1 MTDYIVE
8 QNFLSTEMCN
18 KLKSYCEQIL
28 DANANVVA
36 VNVNPMYNNRVVYYE
51 SIRDPEIKQILKTIH
66 DSVAQKLKDF
76 YHLEQGT
83 ILYPEATHLVRW
95 PTGSGLGYH
104 ADNAYEDG
112 MPNYVSWRTHSAVI
126 YLNEDFEGGRFYFKK
141 EYPQMHTP
149 KTGLLM
155 AFTGGLDHVHAVETI
170 SSGTRYALP
179 MWFCTDPKYAYV

>member
-83 ILYPEATHLVRW
+83 ILYP
-95 PTGSGLGYH
+95 
-104 ADNAYEDG
+104 
-112 MPNYVSWRTHSAVI
+112 
-126 YLNEDFEGGRFYFKK
+126 
-141 EYPQMHTP
+141 
-149 KTGLLM
+149 
-155 AFTGGLDHVHAVETI
+155 
-170 SSGTRYALP
+170 
-179 MWFCTDPKYAYV
+179 